1 MFFFQCGPVKCKIR
15 VLFLISTFNEDY
27 PFLVVSSGQHFANG
41 YNRNWNSHSISYSK
55 TLPFSLNSSRMALL
69 ADINVVSKT
78 LQALPKFSKIQR
90 VPNRMKIV
98 GFLGKKKDDFQEHPL
113 QTTRRLAI
121 GLASIALIG
130 DSTKGISLAK
140 DNGFWY
146 EGPIPVPPV
155 YNSKL
160 SH

>member
-1 MFFFQCGPVKCKIR
+1 
-15 VLFLISTFNEDY
+15 
-27 PFLVVSSGQHFANG
+27 
-41 YNRNWNSHSISYSK
+41 
-55 TLPFSLNSSRMALL
+55 
-69 ADINVVSKT
+69 
-78 LQALPKFSKIQR
+78 
-90 VPNRMKIV
+90 MKIV
-98 GFLGKKKDDFQEHPL
+98 GFLGKRKDDFQEHPL

-121 GLASIALIG
+121 SLASIALIG

-146 EGPIPVPPV
+146 EAPIPVPPV